1 MKNNGILQEGFK
13 REARAPRTPEQHR
26 QQLFRC
32 SRLILQLFCSL
43 LLKGAAVAFIF
54 EWNAW
59 KEVREKIIMIIL
71 KKSRSNLS
79 AAGVFGWGHTL
90 HTVGRGHPDH
100 QSLLGTGVIRDKSS

>member
-1 MKNNGILQEGFK
+1 MGFYK
-13 REARAPRTPEQHR
+13 KASKGKQGHHELEQHR

-54 EWNAW
+54 EWNSW

-71 KKSRSNLS
+71 KKKPKQPFRSR
-79 AAGVFGWGHTL
+79 GFGWGHTL
-90 HTVGRGHPDH
+90 HAVGQWHPDH
-100 QSLLGTGVIRDKSS
+100 QSLLGTEVIRDNSS

>member
-1 MKNNGILQEGFK
+1 MGFYK
-13 REARAPRTPEQHR
+13 KASKGKQGHHELEQHR

-54 EWNAW
+54 EWNSW

-79 AAGVFGWGHTL
+79 AAGVLDGGTPCTQWVSGTPTTSPCWGQ
-90 HTVGRGHPDH
+90 R
-100 QSLLGTGVIRDKSS
+100 